1 MRHFLSVEQFSNEQF
16 MMLVKRALDFK
27 KGRDSF
33 RSDRTIVNMF
43 FEDSTRTKH
52 SFEMAEHKIGMHQ
65 VNFDV
70 GSSSVKKGET
80 LYDSVLTMQAI
91 GVDVAVIR
99 HPDRDYMDQLMN
111 LNIQIVNAGS
121 GSGQHPSQSLLDIM
135 TIYEEFRRFTG
146 LKIAIIGDIRH
157 SRVAMSNMMM
167 LNKLGAEIIFAGPEA
182 YFDRSFEQYGTLM
195 TVDDA
200 VKESDVVMMLRVQ
213 LERHDSEKE
222 NFSKNAYHQRYGL
235 TRERFLTMKDD
246 AIIMHPAP
254 VNRDVELADE
264 LVECEKSRIVAQM
277 SNGVFAR
284 MAILE
289 WVLKGRYDEL
299 NTEKW

>member
-1 MRHFLSVEQFSNEQF
+1 MRHFLSVEQFTNEQF

-27 KGRDSF
+27 KGRDTF
-33 RSDRTIVNMF
+33 RSDRSIVNMF

-65 VNFDV
+65 VNFDL

-99 HPDRDYMDQLMN
+99 HPDKDYMNQLMN

-121 GSGQHPSQSLLDIM
+121 GSGQHPSQSLLDIL
-135 TIYEEFRRFTG
+135 TIYEEFRRFVG
-146 LKIAIIGDIRH
+146 LKVAIIGDIRH

-167 LNKLGAEIIFAGPEA
+167 LNKLGADIIFAGPED
-182 YFDRSFEQYGTLM
+182 YFDRSFERYGTLM
-195 TVDDA
+195 SIDEA
-200 VKESDVVMMLRVQ
+200 VKTSDVVMMLRVQ
-213 LERHDSEKE
+213 LERHDADQQS
-222 NFSKNAYHQRYGL
+222 FSKADYHQRFGL
-235 TRERFLTMKDD
+235 TRQRYLTMKDE

-277 SNGVFAR
+277 SNGVYAR